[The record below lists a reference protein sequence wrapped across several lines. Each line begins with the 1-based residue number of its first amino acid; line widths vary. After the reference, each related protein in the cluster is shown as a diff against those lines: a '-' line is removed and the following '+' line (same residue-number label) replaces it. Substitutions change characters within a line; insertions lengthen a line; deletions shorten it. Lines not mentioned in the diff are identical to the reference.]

1 MELGMRAVAARTG
14 ADASSVLLAAYSA
27 AVVRVFGRD
36 PSVAQLVVSNRFRPG
51 FAGMVSQVSQHG
63 ICVVDVADAT
73 FDEVVARAQKAKTSA
88 SFHAYY
94 DPVACD
100 TLLDETAARR
110 GQPLDLYWCIND
122 LRGMA
127 EPADS
132 GGDVPTMAE
141 LARSLPRT
149 QMYWNRKRPESHG
162 TLFLFVDSRPQRLGW
177 QPPAE
182 GLPAIYMKV
191 WADAKHFALDQVE
204 ALVREMEAVVVAAA
218 FDARA
223 VAAN

>member
-1 MELGMRAVAARTG
+1 MRAVAARTG

-51 FAGMVSQVSQHG
+51 FAGMVSQVSQNG

-73 FDEVVARAQKAKTSA
+73 FDEVVARAQKATTGA
-88 SFHAYY
+88 SFFAYY

-100 TLLDETAARR
+100 MMLDEAAARR
-110 GQPLDLYWCIND
+110 GQPLDIDWCLND

-127 EPADS
+127 GPADDGS
-132 GGDVPTMAE
+132 DVPTE
-141 LARSLPRT
+141 DVLALALPRT
-149 QMYWNRKRPESHG
+149 RMYWNRKARNSHG
-162 TLFLFVDSRPQRLGW
+162 MLWLFVDSVPRIGW
-177 QPPAE
+177 EAPAE
-182 GLPAIYMKV
+182 GLPAIYLKV
-191 WADAKHFALDQVE
+191 WADAEHFALDQVE

-223 VAAN
+223 VAAG